1 MNKRSKKKKE
11 KKKENKKT
19 FSLAVI
25 KEQPAENGAGAS
37 ASEDAYLDDGYYYE
51 DDMLDVT
58 ASFLERVV
66 PVVSKGF
73 LLIAIGFFIIS
84 IPFSQTRYKDILMF
98 AEKGVMFLSKNLLWI
113 TLGFLVMNIYFM
125 YARYKGKISLL
136 EKIVSPVTRG
146 ILPIAIGLFIMSTPL
161 LWMSN
166 KNMPATEPQ
175 KAVETVENRK
185 DNKDSGITESTSYT
199 FVPDEKDGTIKGKW
213 VSGDTGTE
221 EKQDTAESGEKESAA
236 VHDEVRYE
244 NLLPGKEYT
253 ITGTVMTKEDS
264 KKVRDNYTFKN
275 PEPGKE
281 YAVEGTLMGNSSK
294 KTKPVDVLKENFL
307 TLVIVAASLTIASV
321 VFTRMRKIEDTYHLK
336 TMMFLILII
345 TYAIDVCTLLNIIIK
360 IAKCF

>member
-11 KKKENKKT
+11 KRKENKKT

-37 ASEDAYLDDGYYYE
+37 ASEDAYLDDEYYYE
-51 DDMLDVT
+51 DDIFDVT

-84 IPFSQTRYKDILMF
+84 IPFSQTHYKDILMF
-98 AEKGVMFLSKNLLWI
+98 TEKGVMFLTRNLLWI

-125 YARYKGKISLL
+125 YVRYKGKISLL

-166 KNMPATEPQ
+166 KNMPAAEPQ

-185 DNKDSGITESTSYT
+185 DNKDREITEPTSYT
-199 FVPDEKDGTIKGKW
+199 FVPDEKDGTIKGEW
-213 VSGDTGTE
+213 VPGDAGTE
-221 EKQDTAESGEKESAA
+221 EKQDTAENGKKETVA
-236 VHDEVRYE
+236 VHDEVEYK

-253 ITGTVMTKEDS
+253 ITGTVMTKQDS
-264 KKVRDNYTFKN
+264 KKVSDTYTFKGL
-275 PEPGKE
+275 EPGKK
-281 YAVEGTLMGNSSK
+281 YTVEGTLMGNSSK
-294 KTKPVDVLKENFL
+294 KTNPVDVLKENLLALF
-307 TLVIVAASLTIASV
+307 IVAVSFVITSI
-321 VFTRMRKIEDTYHLK
+321 VFVRMRKMENIYHLK
-336 TMMFLILII
+336 TMMFLILIS
-345 TYAIDVCTLLNIIIK
+345 TCAINICTLFNIVTK

>member
-11 KKKENKKT
+11 KRKENKKT

-37 ASEDAYLDDGYYYE
+37 ASEGIYSDDEYYYE
-51 DDMLDVT
+51 DDIFDVT

-98 AEKGVMFLSKNLLWI
+98 VEKGVTFLSKNLLWI

-146 ILPIAIGLFIMSTPL
+146 ILPIAIGLFIMSSPL

-166 KNMPATEPQ
+166 KNVPAIESQ
-175 KAVETVENRK
+175 KAVETVESKK
-185 DNKDSGITESTSYT
+185 DNKDREITESTSYT

-213 VSGDTGTE
+213 VPDDAGTE
-221 EKQDTAESGEKESAA
+221 EKQDTAESGEKESA
-236 VHDEVRYE
+236 VHDEVKYE

-253 ITGTVMTKEDS
+253 ITGTVMTKQDS
-264 KKVRDNYTFKN
+264 KKVSDTYTFKGL
-275 PEPGKE
+275 EPGKK
-281 YAVEGTLMGNSSK
+281 YTVEGTLMGNGSK
-294 KTKPVDVLKENFL
+294 KTSPVDVLKENLLALF
-307 TLVIVAASLTIASV
+307 IVAVSFVITSI
-321 VFTRMRKIEDTYHLK
+321 VFVRMRKMENIYHLK
-336 TMMFLILII
+336 TMMFLILIS
-345 TYAIDVCTLLNIIIK
+345 TYAINACTLFTIITK